1 MKLTREEILA
11 KLRTLLVEITGCN
24 PDDVVP
30 EAWLMQTTNTPSPS
44 SAPVLGVDSLDFIEI
59 IMAIEEEFSL
69 DIPDEDSEKIE
80 TVAQVIDYIEG
91 DVA

>member
-30 EAWLMQTTNTPSPS
+30 EAWLMQTTN
-44 SAPVLGVDSLDFIEI
+44 GVDSLDFIEI
-59 IMAIEEEFSL
+59 IMAIEEEFNL